1 MQQSVDF
8 TPYST
13 VIPLIKEVPSWLT
26 EEHGERIASYLKYEE
41 IYWQDPRAFRLVQ
54 RGSEAQPIYVP
65 NPKQI
70 VDSTAHYLLKGL
82 RVGPAEPDKNAKF
95 KEFLDKFL
103 KREEF
108 YSRFMVAKSAGV
120 CRGDWVLHIT
130 ADETEAEGSRISIT
144 SIDPGAYFPV
154 FDPDD
159 ATKVIEVHIAYQ
171 EVPLGEIQP
180 KIRQKSYWYEGEKP
194 NRKVVWEERYV
205 EIDGWGTEREKTYS
219 QISAPTA
226 LPDNIVKIPVYHF
239 KNVAWDG
246 WDFGASEIKGYEII
260 AGAVNQAVTDE
271 DVALALQGLGV
282 YATDAGPPKN
292 ATTGETEDWEI
303 APARVM
309 EVPAGA
315 YFRRVEGMTTV
326 EPSQSHIGYLEDK
339 LFETSHTFR
348 EGAVDVQVAES
359 GIALAIRFLPQ
370 LAKIE
375 QRDLS
380 GTAKLDQMYYDL
392 KQWFD
397 FYEGELFDSSWL
409 DVEIE
414 IEIGDKL
421 PQNRVERTNEL
432 NNMLDRKIIS
442 RAYYRREMQRLGYE
456 FPEDIEEE
464 IEKEKEAD
472 IELQR
477 KTALATAT
485 PEGKA
490 GEELSSGGKPENKSN
505 NKARPNES
513 AGTEAK

>member
-1 MQQSVDF
+1 MKLSEDF

-13 VIPLIKEVPSWLT
+13 VIPLIKEAPSWLT
-26 EEHGERIASYLKYEE
+26 DEHGERVASYLKYEE
-41 IYWQDPRAFRLVQ
+41 IYWQDPRAFKLVQ
-54 RGSEAQPIYVP
+54 RGSEARPIYVP
-65 NPKQI
+65 NAKQI
-70 VDSTAHYLLKGL
+70 VDSTSHYLLKGL
-82 RVGPAEPDKNAKF
+82 TISVDEEDKNAKF
-95 KEFLDKFL
+95 KEFLQKFL

-120 CRGDWVLHIT
+120 TRGDWILHIT
-130 ADETEAEGSRISIT
+130 ADDTEPDGSKISIT
-144 SIDPGAYFPV
+144 SVDPGAYFPV
-154 FDPDD
+154 YDPNDP
-159 ATKVIEVHIAYQ
+159 TKVIEVHLAIQ
-171 EVPLGEIQP
+171 EKVDGEW
-180 KIRQKSYWYEGEKP
+180 KVRQKSYWYEGEKP
-194 NRKVVWEERYV
+194 NRKVVWEENFLEV
-205 EIDGWGTEREKTYS
+205 DGWGTDREKIFQRIT
-219 QISAPTA
+219 APTR

-239 KNVAWDG
+239 KNVDWDG

-260 AGAVNQAVTDE
+260 SAAVNQAVTDE

-292 ATTGETEDWEI
+292 ATTGEVEDWEI

-309 EVPAGA
+309 EVPAGS

-326 EPSQSHIGYLEDK
+326 EPSQGHIGYLEDK

-348 EGAVDVQVAES
+348 EGAIDVQVAES
-359 GIALAIRFLPQ
+359 GIALAIKFLPQ

-380 GTAKLDQMYYDL
+380 GTARLDHLFYDL

-397 FYEGELFDSSWL
+397 FYEPEFDASWL
-409 DVEIE
+409 DVEIK
-414 IEIGDKL
+414 IELGQKL
-421 PQNRVERTNEL
+421 PQNRVEITNEL

-442 RAYYRREMQRLGYE
+442 RAYYRREMKKLGYD
-456 FPEDIEEE
+456 FPENLEEE

-485 PEGKA
+485 PDGKG
-490 GEELSSGGKPENKSN
+490 GEELSSGGRPENKSN
-505 NKARPNES
+505 NKNRPNES
-513 AGTEAK
+513 NGSESKVR